1 MQTKELKREAVKVV
15 TASTRAGEADL
26 EDTEWHTHSW
36 TLVSEEGRDPQE
48 RLPLSVNVKG
58 AGKYCLTQQR
68 DNPGLQGGIRC
79 LFTPTFF
86 LRS

>member
-1 MQTKELKREAVKVV
+1 MNNPPDTTMQAKELKREAVKVV

-48 RLPLSVNVKG
+48 GLPLSVNIKG
-58 AGKYCLTQQR
+58 AGKNCLTQ
-68 DNPGLQGGIRC
+68 
-79 LFTPTFF
+79 
-86 LRS
+86 